1 MSDRIVGVL
10 LALFAGWY
18 GWEAGS
24 YSVGFG
30 DPMGPA
36 LFPEALAPPIGL
48 LGLYLALRP
57 DPEPE
62 WSSGR
67 YLLAQLATVAAL
79 VAYALLLQPLGF
91 ILATLLLVACLT
103 AMLGAR
109 LPQAL
114 MGGAATSLGFFALFD
129 WFLGIPLP
137 PGLAFGG

>member
-18 GWEAGS
+18 SWEAGS
-24 YSVGFG
+24 YAVDFG

-36 LFPEALAPPIGL
+36 FFPELLAPPLGL
-48 LGLYLALRP
+48 LGLYLVLRP

-62 WSSGR
+62 WSTGR
-67 YLLAQLATVAAL
+67 YLLSQAATVVVL
-79 VAYALLLQPLGF
+79 VAYALLLQPMGF
-91 ILATLLLVACLT
+91 ILATLLMVTCLT

-114 MGGAATSLGFFALFD
+114 GGGAATSLGAFALFD
-129 WFLGIPLP
+129 WLLGIPLP
-137 PGLAFGG
+137 PGIAFGG

>member
-1 MSDRIVGVL
+1 M
-10 LALFAGWY
+10 
-18 GWEAGS
+18 
-24 YSVGFG
+24 
-30 DPMGPA
+30 
-36 LFPEALAPPIGL
+36 
-48 LGLYLALRP
+48 RP

-67 YLLAQLATVAAL
+67 YLLAQLATVMAL

>member
-18 GWEAGS
+18 SWEARS
-24 YSVGFG
+24 YAVDFG

-36 LFPEALAPPIGL
+36 LFPEVLAPPIGL
-48 LGLYLALRP
+48 LGLYLVLRP
-57 DPEPE
+57 DPDPE
-62 WSSGR
+62 WSTGR
-67 YLLAQLATVAAL
+67 YLLSQVATVAAL

-91 ILATLLLVACLT
+91 ILATLVMVACLT

-114 MGGAATSLGFFALFD
+114 AGGVVSSLGFFALFD
-129 WFLGIPLP
+129 WVLGIPLP